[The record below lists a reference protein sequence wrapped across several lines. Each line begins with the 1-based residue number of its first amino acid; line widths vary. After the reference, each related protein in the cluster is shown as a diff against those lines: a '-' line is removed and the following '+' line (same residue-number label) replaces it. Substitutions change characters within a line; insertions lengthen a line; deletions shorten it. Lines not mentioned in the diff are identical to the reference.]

1 MKKNSLLL
9 LVLLAIASGFAFA
22 GCATAPATS
31 AARTQQLITDAA
43 FIGTVAE
50 LQAAPESRPQLVA
63 VRGTFQG
70 VADGNV
76 PLTAINAS
84 QILAN
89 AGQTNLLASLAVIT
103 FVRLADTVMTGTNN
117 TTANVRLYSGYLAT
131 GMGQALDM
139 LPASKAE
146 SLRRN
151 QAR

>member
-1 MKKNSLLL
+1 MKPIKF
-9 LVLLAIASGFAFA
+9 LVALLAIAALFALA
-22 GCATAPATS
+22 TGCATAPQPE
-31 AARTQQLITDAA
+31 RTQQLLTDAA

-76 PLTAINAS
+76 PLTAFNAS

-103 FVRLADTVMTGTNN
+103 FVRLADTVMIGTNN
-117 TTANVRLYSGYLAT
+117 TAANVRLYSGYLAT

-146 SLRRN
+146 SLRRSP
-151 QAR
+151 AK